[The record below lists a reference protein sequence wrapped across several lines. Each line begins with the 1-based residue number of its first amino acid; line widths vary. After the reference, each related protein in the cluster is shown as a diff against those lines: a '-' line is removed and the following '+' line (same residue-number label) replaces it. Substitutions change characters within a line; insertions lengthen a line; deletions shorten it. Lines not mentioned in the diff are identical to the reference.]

1 MRGTVHAVQYSIWT
15 IKSKTNTINPPNQQ
29 VFSETQPLVV
39 SVLDGYNVCIFA
51 YGQTG
56 SGKTHTMQVLLI
68 FFSFFSL
75 LWSDG
80 TGRHHNTHH
89 IKHIKHLISH
99 TTSNISNISHT
110 ISHTTSNISTIS
122 HTISYQTYQTSHTY
136 HTYHTYHTPYHTPH
150 ETYQTSKISNT
161 QGYGEQ
167 AGVNTRALEQLFVLS
182 NERQGVCLFPPCS
195 CFRFSFLI
203 SARVGA
209 VLFSFLF
216 RLTNSEHG
224 RQLS

>member
-1 MRGTVHAVQYSIWT
+1 MSMYSTVQMYIYERYSTCSIVQYIVQYKCIYMYIYICIYMRGTVHAVQYSIWT

-99 TTSNISNISHT
+99 TTSHISNISHISH
-110 ISHTTSNISTIS
+110 ISHTTSNISNI
-122 HTISYQTYQTSHTY
+122 
-136 HTYHTYHTPYHTPH
+136 
-150 ETYQTSKISNT
+150 
-161 QGYGEQ
+161 
-167 AGVNTRALEQLFVLS
+167 
-182 NERQGVCLFPPCS
+182 
-195 CFRFSFLI
+195 
-203 SARVGA
+203 
-209 VLFSFLF
+209 
-216 RLTNSEHG
+216 
-224 RQLS
+224 

>member
-56 SGKTHTMQVLLI
+56 SGKTHTMQVFLI
-68 FFSFFSL
+68 SFFFFSL

-89 IKHIKHLISH
+89 ITHHITNITHHNTHHMKHIKHLR
-99 TTSNISNISHT
+99 
-110 ISHTTSNISTIS
+110 
-122 HTISYQTYQTSHTY
+122 
-136 HTYHTYHTPYHTPH
+136 
-150 ETYQTSKISNT
+150 YQTSKISNT

-209 VLFSFLF
+209 VLFSFLL